1 MSMDIKYFVEQ
12 RKKLGYSQVSLSRGI
27 CTQSTLSKF
36 ENNGQIPSFT
46 ILKQLCD
53 RLGLSIDDLNNSDPA
68 SLKNVRKLL
77 NEIELAL
84 MSEQFPSAVRKLN
97 RIKVAELKSPEDK
110 MQYYYLKGMI
120 YTLTNNKTSTT
131 LFNFTKILDELDE
144 QHRTIYSQLAYLG
157 FGILY
162 ARQNSMDHAD
172 FFFSKVVSFLQET
185 DKTDLTA
192 VSTCYYLRIITML
205 YYCAEYHTLNKRLAA
220 SDEVLERAIKLCA
233 ARRITY
239 FLPRIKLLQAENA
252 IALGANTPKISGLL
266 NEARVFA
273 RFNANSVVEVQ
284 VAALWSN
291 FAKTI
296 KQGEK

>member
-1 MSMDIKYFVEQ
+1 MDIKRFIDQ
-12 RKKLGYSQVSLSRGI
+12 RKKLGYSQVVLSKGI

-53 RLGLSIDDLNNSDPA
+53 RLGLTIDDLNKSDPA
-68 SLKNVRKLL
+68 SLKYIHKLL
-77 NEIELAL
+77 NEVELAL
-84 MSEQFPSAVRKLN
+84 MIEHFPAAVRKLDQV
-97 RIKVAELKSPEDK
+97 KVDELKSPEDK

-157 FGILY
+157 SGILY
-162 ARQNSMDHAD
+162 ARRNSMDHAD
-172 FFFSKVVSFLQET
+172 FFLSKVIAFLRSLDKEELFET
-185 DKTDLTA
+185 DE
-192 VSTCYYLRIITML
+192 VYYLRIMTMF
-205 YYCAEYHTLNKRLAA
+205 YYCAEYHALSGRYAA
-220 SDEVLERAIKLCA
+220 SDEVLSRAIQMCA
-233 ARRITY
+233 AKHVTY

-252 IALGANTPKISGLL
+252 ISAGASSAKVKDLLTEAL
-266 NEARVFA
+266 VFA

-284 VAALWSN
+284 VAALRSN
-291 FAKTI
+291 LAKNI
-296 KQGEK
+296 QNS